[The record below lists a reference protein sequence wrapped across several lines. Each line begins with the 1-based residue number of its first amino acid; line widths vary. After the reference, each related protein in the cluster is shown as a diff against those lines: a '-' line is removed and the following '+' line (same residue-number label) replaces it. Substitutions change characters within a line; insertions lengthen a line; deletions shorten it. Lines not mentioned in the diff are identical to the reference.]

1 MNDNPERPAI
11 QKLRDAL
18 SGAANFE
25 VHPLDI
31 EEACRRYAEDGYEV
45 TPQLREFLE
54 NYGELT
60 VTWRF
65 RDSEVEVTTS
75 VERTLE
81 ATHAT
86 PRNARIFAKRLGE
99 PVLVVGP
106 AFETEECVL
115 LAESGDILLAG
126 DAGFQRVANG
136 FGNAIRA
143 LIASDL
149 DKTFF

>member
-1 MNDNPERPAI
+1 MNDTAERPAI
-11 QKLRDAL
+11 QELRDAL

-31 EEACRRYAEDGYEV
+31 EDACRQYAEDGYEV

-60 VTWRF
+60 VTWQF
-65 RDSEVEVTTS
+65 RESEVEVTTS

-86 PRNARIFAKRLGE
+86 PRNARIFAKRLGR
-99 PVLVVGP
+99 PVLLVGT

-115 LAESGDILLAG
+115 LADNGDILLAG
-126 DAGFQRVANG
+126 DAGFQRIAGG
-136 FGNAIRA
+136 FENAVRA
-143 LIASDL
+143 LVTGDW